1 MEEMGSGR
9 DVQRGNEEQERP
21 CGEVR
26 EGREKAKS
34 HLGQNTRKEDVRNKI
49 CEAKQNGRKGRRIK
63 ET

>member
-26 EGREKAKS
+26 ERREKAKS
-34 HLGQNTRKEDVRNKI
+34 HLGQNTRKEDVSEIKYVRQNKM
-49 CEAKQNGRKGRRIK
+49 EGK
-63 ET
+63 EGE